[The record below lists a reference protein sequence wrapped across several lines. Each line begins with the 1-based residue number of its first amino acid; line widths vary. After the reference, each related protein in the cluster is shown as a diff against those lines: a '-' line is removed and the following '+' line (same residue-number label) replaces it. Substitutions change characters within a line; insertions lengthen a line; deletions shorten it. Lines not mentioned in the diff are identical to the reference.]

1 MDTDPITVADEY
13 FARMRAGDIGVLDLF
28 HDDAKLQGL
37 GMLTMGKEAIR
48 EFYTDIIASA
58 GPTPRELG
66 PKVAQGD
73 RVFAEVL
80 IDLGNELTIHAIDVF
95 EVVDGRIK
103 SLTYFT
109 ADYPPE

>member
-1 MDTDPITVADEY
+1 MDADKAAVADEY
-13 FARMRAGDIGVLDLF
+13 FARMRAGDIGVLELF
-28 HDDAKLQGL
+28 HDDARLQGL
-37 GMLTMGKEAIR
+37 GMLTVGKEAIR
-48 EFYTDIIASA
+48 EFYTGIIERA

-80 IDLGNELTIHAIDVF
+80 IDLGNDLTIHAIDVF
-95 EVVDGRIK
+95 EVIDGRIK

-109 ADYPPE
+109 ADYPGE